1 MMTVKLWP
9 AVVLCVMFSAPAMA
23 QSATRSTNSGVYSL
37 DQASRGQDVYVAQC
51 RSCHTPEAHVSPTF
65 QATWS
70 GKSLHELYAYIR
82 ERMPKNEPASLSDQ
96 EYIDVLTYLLRL
108 NRAPAGTT
116 ELPIDAD
123 TLKGIRFDPKP
134 LAVRKDP

>member
-1 MMTVKLWP
+1 
-9 AVVLCVMFSAPAMA
+9 MA
-23 QSATRSTNSGVYSL
+23 QSPTRSTNAGVYNL
-37 DQASRGQDVYVAQC
+37 EQASRGQDVYVAQC

-65 QATWS
+65 HATW
-70 GKSLHELYAYIR
+70 GGRSLHELYAYIR

-96 EYIDVLTYLLRL
+96 EYIDVLAYLLRL
-108 NRAPAGTT
+108 NRAPAGAI
-116 ELPIDAD
+116 ELPVDAD

>member
-1 MMTVKLWP
+1 
-9 AVVLCVMFSAPAMA
+9 MFSAPLAA
-23 QSATRSTNSGVYSL
+23 QSPARSSNAGVYNP

-82 ERMPKNEPASLSDQ
+82 ERMPKNDPASLSDQ

-108 NRAPAGTT
+108 NRAPAGDT
-116 ELPIDAD
+116 ELPPDAD
-123 TLKGIRFDPKP
+123 TLKTIRFDPRP
-134 LAVRKDP
+134 IAVRKDP

>member
-1 MMTVKLWP
+1 MKLWSIALACSMFP
-9 AVVLCVMFSAPAMA
+9 AVARAQDAARSSNAGVFS
-23 QSATRSTNSGVYSL
+23 QEQVG
-37 DQASRGQDVYVAQC
+37 RGQDVYLGQC
-51 RSCHTPEAHVSPTF
+51 RSCHTPEAHASPTF
-65 QATWS
+65 QAAWG

-108 NRAPAGTT
+108 NRAPAGQA
-116 ELPIDAD
+116 ELPADAD
-123 TLKGIRFDPKP
+123 ALKGIRFDPKP